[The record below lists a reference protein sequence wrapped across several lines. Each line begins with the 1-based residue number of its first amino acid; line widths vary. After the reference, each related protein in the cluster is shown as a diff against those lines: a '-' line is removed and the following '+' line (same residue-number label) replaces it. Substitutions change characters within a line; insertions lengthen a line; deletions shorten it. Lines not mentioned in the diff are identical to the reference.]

1 MAPKYHPTLLS
12 GGDRKAQGNELGKA
26 RTMTTVFARQAEVYR
41 AKGEALIRKADK
53 LSCES

>member
-12 GGDRKAQGNELGKA
+12 GGDRKAQGNEQGKA